1 MEVNIIDER
10 KKNRI
15 LERLK
20 LKDHRNYGKDENG
33 FNDQLVKFE
42 EERKK
47 VKFEKLIMS
56 NLKANLR
63 AQLRSPQNCRNTN
76 TMGNCGDINC
86 SLHTRPY
93 MTDEDED
100 DKFKPKRQAFKKR
113 K

>member
-1 MEVNIIDER
+1 
-10 KKNRI
+10 
-15 LERLK
+15 
-20 LKDHRNYGKDENG
+20 
-33 FNDQLVKFE
+33 
-42 EERKK
+42 
-47 VKFEKLIMS
+47 MS

-93 MTDEDED
+93 MTEEDED

>member
-1 MEVNIIDER
+1 M
-10 KKNRI
+10 

-20 LKDHRNYGKDENG
+20 LKDHKNYGKDEND

-47 VKFEKLIMS
+47 VKFEKLGLS

-63 AQLRSPQNCRNTN
+63 AQLRSPQNCRNSGNPLN
-76 TMGNCGDINC
+76 TMGNCGDMNC
-86 SLHTRPY
+86 SQHTRPY
-93 MTDEDED
+93 MTED
-100 DKFKPKRQAFKKR
+100 DDDDRMPKRPFKKR